1 MVMRRDTKPFPFLRC
16 VEITDKARIEI
27 RDSSS
32 GMPKWVV
39 SQRSP
44 KTVIDPLPIECRV
57 ITDKHRFP
65 FNIFGKP
72 CCKLREHLLFLLHG
86 RLAARYWNR
95 GVLDRWLR
103 LRNTPVECLLGRV
116 DDSAKFS

>member
-1 MVMRRDTKPFPFLRC
+1 LRC
-16 VEITDKARIEI
+16 VEITDKAGIEI
-27 RDSSS
+27 GDSSS

-44 KTVIDPLPIECRV
+44 KPVIDPLPIECRV
-57 ITDKHRFP
+57 VTDKRWFP

-86 RLAARYWNR
+86 RLATRYWYRCVLNR
-95 GVLDRWLR
+95 RRR
-103 LRNTPVECLLGRV
+103 LHNTPVECLLGRV
-116 DDSAKFS
+116 DDSPKFS